1 MLQPAHLLRH
11 ERLANWLS
19 ASPRHLAF
27 VICAAWI
34 LIGLVGHDPWKSDEA
49 YTFGAAYSMYE
60 SGDLL
65 VPKIGN
71 TPFLDTPPLVYYGAV
86 LSMMTLSPVFALH
99 DAARLSVGIW
109 LALALLFTGLT
120 ARELWGG
127 NRSWVAPLM
136 LIGCAG
142 LLVRSHQ
149 LISTVPLL
157 AALSVGIYGLALAP
171 RRAQVGGLWF
181 GIGLGFV
188 FLARGPL
195 DTLMLVAMAV
205 GMAIVSPRYR
215 SARFLESSAIAI
227 GVAAPLIIAWP
238 LALYLQQPDLFAL
251 WISQNQENLAALF
264 VFQEYEENLYFLG
277 VLPWFAWP
285 AWLFALWSLWIEGKQ
300 GLSKRELQLP
310 LVAFVTILAYLS
322 LAGEGRDVMAMPMLL
337 PLALLASIAITQLP
351 RGAVNAYYWFSIM
364 VVTVFALVAWVYFS
378 AAQFGY
384 PTRLAEH
391 IFSLQPEYQTQS
403 RILAMLTAI
412 IVTFTWFAL
421 LFNVKRSA
429 ERPFILWAAGITVGW
444 ALAVLLLFHW
454 IDARKTYRSMVI
466 ELSAHMPEKYGCVI
480 SQDVGDAQ
488 RAMLHYFGGIVTT
501 LIYRRSPEQSCE
513 LLITQ
518 DRWEDGNTIG
528 EPWRLLWEGGRAGD
542 RHERFRLYERMED

>member
-1 MLQPAHLLRH
+1 
-11 ERLANWLS
+11 
-19 ASPRHLAF
+19 
-27 VICAAWI
+27 
-34 LIGLVGHDPWKSDEA
+34 
-49 YTFGAAYSMYE
+49 MYE
-60 SGDLL
+60 SGDWL

-86 LSMMTLSPVFALH
+86 LGMMTLSPVFALH

-157 AALSVGIYGLALAP
+157 TALSVGIYGMALAP
-171 RRAQVGGLWF
+171 RRAQAGGLWF

-215 SARFLESSAIAI
+215 SARFLKSSAIAVA
-227 GVAAPLIIAWP
+227 VAAPFIIAWP

-251 WISQNQENLAALF
+251 WVSQNRENLAALF

-337 PLALLASIAITQLP
+337 PLALLASIAITRLP

-391 IFSLQPEYQTQS
+391 IFSLQPEYQTES

-444 ALAVLLLFHW
+444 TLAVLLLFHW

-528 EPWRLLWEGGRAGD
+528 EPWQLLWEGGRAGD
-542 RHERFRLYERMED
+542 RHERFRLYERMGD

>member
-1 MLQPAHLLRH
+1 
-11 ERLANWLS
+11 
-19 ASPRHLAF
+19 
-27 VICAAWI
+27 
-34 LIGLVGHDPWKSDEA
+34 
-49 YTFGAAYSMYE
+49 
-60 SGDLL
+60 
-65 VPKIGN
+65 
-71 TPFLDTPPLVYYGAV
+71 
-86 LSMMTLSPVFALH
+86 
-99 DAARLSVGIW
+99 
-109 LALALLFTGLT
+109 
-120 ARELWGG
+120 
-127 NRSWVAPLM
+127 
-136 LIGCAG
+136 
-142 LLVRSHQ
+142 
-149 LISTVPLL
+149 
-157 AALSVGIYGLALAP
+157 
-171 RRAQVGGLWF
+171 
-181 GIGLGFV
+181 
-188 FLARGPL
+188 
-195 DTLMLVAMAV
+195 
-205 GMAIVSPRYR
+205 
-215 SARFLESSAIAI
+215 
-227 GVAAPLIIAWP
+227 
-238 LALYLQQPDLFAL
+238 
-251 WISQNQENLAALF
+251 
-264 VFQEYEENLYFLG
+264 
-277 VLPWFAWP
+277 
-285 AWLFALWSLWIEGKQ
+285 
-300 GLSKRELQLP
+300 
-310 LVAFVTILAYLS
+310 
-322 LAGEGRDVMAMPMLL
+322 
-337 PLALLASIAITQLP
+337 
-351 RGAVNAYYWFSIM
+351 M

-444 ALAVLLLFHW
+444 TLAVLLLFHW

-528 EPWRLLWEGGRAGD
+528 EPWQLLWEGGRSGD